1 MRGEAML
8 AVALGL
14 AGCAGSTGE
23 VTGDG
28 VGVGDV
34 AASLEV
40 KLQEDSVRLLLHV
53 TNTGERGIAF
63 TFPTSQRHE
72 FVVRD
77 DQGAEVWRW
86 SEGMMF
92 LQAIS
97 RATLAPG
104 ETWAFEGAWAAG
116 NRAGRY
122 QVVGRVTAEEGDVEQ
137 SAAFE
142 LP

>member
-1 MRGEAML
+1 MRGQAML
-8 AVALGL
+8 SVALVL

-23 VTGDG
+23 VSGDG
-28 VGVGDV
+28 AVGEDV
-34 AASLEV
+34 AATVEV
-40 KLQEDSVRLLLHV
+40 KVQEDSVRLLLHV
-53 TNTGERGIAF
+53 TNTGDRGIEF
-63 TFPTSQRHE
+63 RFPTSQRHD

-77 DQGAEVWRW
+77 EGGVEVWRW

-104 ETWAFEGAWAAG
+104 ETWDFEGAWAPG
-116 NRAGRY
+116 NRTGRF
-122 QVVGRVTAEEGDVEQ
+122 QVVGRVTAAERDVEQ